1 MAKRLLLL
9 PLIVIGAAL
18 LAACG
23 GGAGEDLEVAPV
35 LGSLAPDFEL
45 ENLDGE
51 TVRLSDF
58 RGQPVLI
65 NFWATWCGPCRVEMP
80 DIQARHEKYAPDL
93 VILAV
98 DFDEPKETV
107 QFFVDELELTF
118 PILLDPGGKI
128 QQLYLVRG
136 YPSSYFVDR
145 EGLIQVVQIGVMT
158 GNQLDEFLAEVGLE

>member
-1 MAKRLLLL
+1 MAKRLFF
-9 PLIVIGAAL
+9 LIMLGAAL

-23 GGAGEDLEVAPV
+23 GGVGEELDIAPV

-80 DIQARHEKYAPDL
+80 DIQARYEKYAPDL

-118 PILLDPGGKI
+118 PILLDVGGKI
-128 QQLYLVRG
+128 QELYLVRG

-145 EGLIQVVQIGVMT
+145 EGVIQAVQIGVMT
-158 GNQLDEFLAEVGLE
+158 GGQLDEFLAEVGLE